1 MSDCLVLESYRNGQ
15 TQMHYN
21 CVCHSLTPFP
31 FVVVT
36 LKSHCDK
43 CMTPAWIMD
52 DPTGQALGPKAVR
65 GYGPL
70 CVTALTPYKFTSSQN
85 WHSVVLSNPQL
96 TLKSSWYVTA
106 WMCATL
112 RVLIFSFY
120 DMHVHYKGTTTST
133 CCSILEAVVLTEKKS
148 FTWLHFVLDC
158 LHCQVLLVYYP
169 HFSSFKLLKIG
180 LTVINCSFS
189 ALLIMHRYS
198 SLLLNDRIS
207 LLLPLVGA

>member
-1 MSDCLVLESYRNGQ
+1 MRFKKNPVFFLTSIQRANRALKRIRMSDCLVSESYRNGQ

-43 CMTPAWIMD
+43 CMTPTWIMD

-106 WMCATL
+106 WMCAPL
-112 RVLIFSFY
+112 REPWSSHF
-120 DMHVHYKGTTTST
+120 MT
-133 CCSILEAVVLTEKKS
+133 CMSITKEPRHQLVVQY
-148 FTWLHFVLDC
+148 W
-158 LHCQVLLVYYP
+158 
-169 HFSSFKLLKIG
+169 KLL
-180 LTVINCSFS
+180 F
-189 ALLIMHRYS
+189 
-198 SLLLNDRIS
+198 
-207 LLLPLVGA
+207 

>member
-1 MSDCLVLESYRNGQ
+1 MTRNWEIKKKQKKTGFFLTSTQRANRALKRIWMSDCLVLESYRNGQ

-36 LKSHCDK
+36 LKSRCDK
-43 CMTPAWIMD
+43 CMTPTWIMD

-112 RVLIFSFY
+112 RVLIFSFN

-133 CCSILEAVVLTEKKS
+133 CCSILEAG
-148 FTWLHFVLDC
+148 
-158 LHCQVLLVYYP
+158 
-169 HFSSFKLLKIG
+169 KLL
-180 LTVINCSFS
+180 F
-189 ALLIMHRYS
+189 
-198 SLLLNDRIS
+198 
-207 LLLPLVGA
+207 